1 MGELIEKARVEKAA
15 RMYNSCQHAEEAL
28 GLASG
33 SFGRLCRRYGIQ
45 SPGNKRG
52 GVAMPPDAPDPAE
65 KPEKVFGYDPA
76 NPKLDLR
83 DIEARMRRGYVL
95 TQPQL
100 KLLWACYEAMP
111 VRSIGKRSVERRLE
125 NYAQQRG

>member
-33 SFGRLCRRYGIQ
+33 SFGRLCRRYGIP

-52 GVAMPPDAPDPAE
+52 GIATPPDAPDPAE
-65 KPEKVFGYDPA
+65 KPEEVFRYNPA
-76 NPKLDLR
+76 KPRLDLR
-83 DIEARMRRGYVL
+83 DIGERMRGGYVL
-95 TQPQL
+95 TRPQL
-100 KLLWACYEAMP
+100 KLLWACYEALP
-111 VRSIGKRSVERRLE
+111 VRTKIRRSVERRLE
-125 NYAQQRG
+125 NYAQQRD

>member
-45 SPGNKRG
+45 SPANKRG
-52 GVAMPPDAPDPAE
+52 GVAMPPDAPDPAK
-65 KPEKVFGYDPA
+65 KPEEVFRSDPA
-76 NPKLDLR
+76 KPRLDLR
-83 DIEARMRRGYVL
+83 DIEERMRGNYVL

-100 KLLWACYEAMP
+100 KLLWNCYEAMP
-111 VRSIGKRSVERRLE
+111 VREVVRRSIERRLE
-125 NYAQQRG
+125 NYAKQRD

>member
-1 MGELIEKARVEKAA
+1 MGETIERSRVEKAA

-33 SFGRLCRRYGIQ
+33 SFGRLCRRYGIP
-45 SPGNKRG
+45 SPGNRRA
-52 GVAMPPDAPDPAE
+52 GVLLPEEPDPTTEEEAPFIFDPN
-65 KPEKVFGYDPA
+65 KPRLE
-76 NPKLDLR
+76 LR
-83 DIEARMRRGYVL
+83 DIEERMRGGYVL

-111 VRSIGKRSVERRLE
+111 VRPIVKRSMERRLE
-125 NYAQQRG
+125 NYAKQRD

>member
-1 MGELIEKARVEKAA
+1 MGELIEKARVERAA

-33 SFGRLCRRYGIQ
+33 SFGRLCRRYGIP

-52 GVAMPPDAPDPAE
+52 GVVMPEVPDPAE
-65 KPEKVFGYDPA
+65 KPEKAFLYNPA
-76 NPKLDLR
+76 KPQLDLR
-83 DIEARMRRGYVL
+83 DIAERMRGNYVL

-111 VRSIGKRSVERRLE
+111 VRPIVKRSMERRLE
-125 NYAQQRG
+125 NYAKQRD